1 VGRAVEVVAG
11 FLKVEEA
18 EMLAELLG
26 SAGIDAWFE
35 GAVASCLG
43 PLIPGAGG
51 GARLLVPTSDAGRA
65 REVIAASGIF
75 RAGAA
80 GPQLAA
86 EPEEEPTGRA
96 SFSFY
101 PVVIALAVV
110 GATIARYMAGL

>member
-1 VGRAVEVVAG
+1 MGRAVEVVAG

-51 GARLLVPTSDAGRA
+51 GARLLVPTADAGRA
-65 REVIAASGIF
+65 REVIAGSGLF

-80 GPQLAA
+80 RLRPAP
-86 EPEEEPTGRA
+86 EPDEPTGRV
-96 SFSFY
+96 SFSIY
-101 PVVIALAVV
+101 PLVIALVVV